1 MVSRNQGQ
9 GVVWSGACLA
19 AVMWIMGGAGGAQAE
34 LRFTPS
40 LAVSERFED
49 NVRSSSTNKEADFA
63 TVVSPTVA
71 FIARGREVD
80 VSGSWG
86 SQITRFMKA
95 TNSNLNRVNSLG
107 GAVLDAGT
115 VTGRVVRGLGLKVT
129 EHYAYTQELPEFTQF
144 GQTQEQ
150 ASGGVQ
156 TGRTTTFINTFGVT
170 APYVLSERAQMTGSY
185 TNSIRRFS
193 SGSTLAGSNST
204 LVSSTSHT
212 LVGGGSY
219 AVTPQTALL
228 SNYSFSRFSFGGGE
242 IVETHALDAGFRRQF
257 LADLL
262 VDATV
267 GGTYL
272 PSLDRLTPN
281 FNAGLT
287 KKFSTTD
294 VGARFTRSVFNSGG
308 LAAQVSTREILTGS
322 VTHRLTRA
330 MTATVSG
337 NYATTKSVGLRT
349 VDIASYNLV
358 PAVHYSLTRWAT
370 LTASY
375 MYFHQKSER
384 LTASNLTGSEFAR
397 NTVTVGV
404 TVTWP

>member
-1 MVSRNQGQ
+1 MSRPAVVVSRNQGQ
-9 GVVWSGACLA
+9 GAVWSGACLA

-49 NVRSSSTNKEADFA
+49 NVRFSSTNKEADFA

-71 FIARGREVD
+71 FTARGREVD

-86 SQITRFMKA
+86 SQITRFMKT
-95 TNSNLNRVNSLG
+95 TNFNRVNSLG
-107 GAVLDAGT
+107 GIVLDAGT

-129 EHYAYTQELPEFTQF
+129 ENYAYTQELPEFTQF
-144 GQTQEQ
+144 GQTQEL

-156 TGRTTTFINTFGVT
+156 TGRTSTFINTFGVT
-170 APYVLSERAQMTGSY
+170 APYVLTERAQVSGSY
-185 TNSIRRFS
+185 TNSITRFS
-193 SGSTLAGSNST
+193 SGSTFVN
-204 LVSSTSHT
+204 STSHA

-228 SNYSFSRFSFGGGE
+228 SNYSYSRFSFGGGG
-242 IVETHALDAGFRRQF
+242 IVETHAVDAGFRRQF

-294 VGARFTRSVFNSGG
+294 VGARFTRSVSNSGG
-308 LAAQVSTREILTGS
+308 LAAQVSTREILTGF

-349 VDIASYNLV
+349 VDIASYSLV
-358 PAVHYSLTRWAT
+358 PAASYSLTRWAT

-375 MYFHQKSER
+375 TYSHQKSEG
-384 LTASNLTGSEFAR
+384 LTVSLTGSEFAR

>member
-1 MVSRNQGQ
+1 MLSRNQGQ
-9 GVVWSGACLA
+9 GAAWSGACLA

-49 NVRSSSTNKEADFA
+49 NVRFSSTNKEADFA

-71 FIARGREVD
+71 FTARGREVD

-129 EHYAYTQELPEFTQF
+129 ENYAYTQELPEFTQF

-150 ASGGVQ
+150 ASGGIQ
-156 TGRTTTFINTFGVT
+156 TGRTSTFINTFGIT
-170 APYVLSERAQMTGSY
+170 APYVLTERAQMTGSY

-193 SGSTLAGSNST
+193 GGSI
-204 LVSSTSHT
+204 LVSSTSHA

-228 SNYSFSRFSFGGGE
+228 SNYSYSRFSFGGGGS
-242 IVETHALDAGFRRQF
+242 VDTHAVDAGFRRQF

-287 KKFSTTD
+287 KKFSATN

-308 LAAQVSTREILTGS
+308 LAAAVSTREVLTGS
-322 VTHRLTRA
+322 VTHTLTRA
-330 MTATVSG
+330 LTATISG

-349 VDIASYNLV
+349 VDIASYSLV
-358 PAVHYSLTRWAT
+358 PAVSYSLTRWAT

-375 MYFHQKSER
+375 TYFHQKSEGF
-384 LTASNLTGSEFAR
+384 TVSLTGSEFAR
-397 NTVTVGV
+397 NTATVGV

>member
-1 MVSRNQGQ
+1 
-9 GVVWSGACLA
+9 
-19 AVMWIMGGAGGAQAE
+19 MWIMGGAGGAQAE

-49 NVRSSSTNKEADFA
+49 NVRFSSTNKEADFA

-71 FIARGREVD
+71 FTARGREVD

-86 SQITRFMKA
+86 SQITRFMKT
-95 TNSNLNRVNSLG
+95 TNFNRVNSLG
-107 GAVLDAGT
+107 GVALDAGT
-115 VTGRVVRGLGLKVT
+115 LTGRVVRGLGLKVT
-129 EHYAYTQELPEFTQF
+129 ENYAYTQELPEFTQF
-144 GQTQEQ
+144 GQTQEL
-150 ASGGVQ
+150 ASGGIQ
-156 TGRTTTFINTFGVT
+156 TGRVSIFINTFGVT
-170 APYVLSERAQMTGSY
+170 APYVLTERAQVSGSY
-185 TNSIRRFS
+185 TNSITRFS

-204 LVSSTSHT
+204 LVSSTSHA

-228 SNYSFSRFSFGGGE
+228 SNYSYSRFSFGGGG
-242 IVETHALDAGFRRQF
+242 IVDTHAVDAGFRRQF
-257 LADLL
+257 PADLL

-287 KKFSTTD
+287 KKFSATD

-308 LAAQVSTREILTGS
+308 LAALVSTRELLTGF

-349 VDIASYNLV
+349 VDIASYSLV
-358 PAVHYSLTRWAT
+358 PAASYSLTRWAT

-375 MYFHQKSER
+375 MYSHQKSEG
-384 LTASNLTGSEFAR
+384 LTVSLTGSEFAR